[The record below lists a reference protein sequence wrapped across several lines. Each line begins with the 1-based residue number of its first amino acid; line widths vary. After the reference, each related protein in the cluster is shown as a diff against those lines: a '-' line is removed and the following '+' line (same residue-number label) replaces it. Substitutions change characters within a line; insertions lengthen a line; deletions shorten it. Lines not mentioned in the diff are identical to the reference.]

1 MRNKTEK
8 RSCPKF
14 TYRST
19 PILLAEKISQY
30 YFSFQLQRFKK
41 LIHEENSSDNDEEDE
56 DINHINS
63 DEKHN
68 DLILPHI
75 CQCSNCTDKNTLRL
89 CYRMLDL
96 NTSATKEQ
104 VKARYLSLIDSKD
117 GVSEQRPELAY
128 VDEGS
133 DSECNLNKLIKN
145 LTKNKMFTI
154 NESDR
159 IEIITKAYNV
169 ITLSDTETG
178 PTGTNS
184 KEENGEEND
193 SNTNS
198 DDVSSAKMGDYVS

>member
-1 MRNKTEK
+1 
-8 RSCPKF
+8 
-14 TYRST
+14 
-19 PILLAEKISQY
+19 
-30 YFSFQLQRFKK
+30 
-41 LIHEENSSDNDEEDE
+41 
-56 DINHINS
+56 
-63 DEKHN
+63 
-68 DLILPHI
+68 
-75 CQCSNCTDKNTLRL
+75 
-89 CYRMLDL
+89 MLDL